1 MLTELPYLH
10 HRQLFFVPMKRSKS
24 TLETQT
30 TSQQLQTP
38 SQPCPE
44 TLTPLLLRHESE
56 NCWDLTQRP
65 HDGSKFLVSQQASSE
80 QERKGMSWKEGLVAC
95 FRRRERTTTAEE
107 QKHQSSSQM
116 RCTGKINYFTCI
128 KQQIPK
134 AVVLNQAPTRSALKF
149 VGALNGQSPACSMPA
164 KARMAL

>member
-1 MLTELPYLH
+1 MLTELPYLLLG
-10 HRQLFFVPMKRSKS
+10 RLFFVPMKRSKS

-65 HDGSKFLVSQQASSE
+65 HSAEAQFLVSQQA
-80 QERKGMSWKEGLVAC
+80 RAVNKKGRGCPGRRACGLFQKV
-95 FRRRERTTTAEE
+95 RRTTTAEE
-107 QKHQSSSQM
+107 QKHQSSSQV
-116 RCTGKINYFTCI
+116 RCTGKTNYFTCI
-128 KQQIPK
+128 KQQILRQWFSSP
-134 AVVLNQAPTRSALKF
+134 NQERSEIC
-149 VGALNGQSPACSMPA
+149 GG
-164 KARMAL
+164 R